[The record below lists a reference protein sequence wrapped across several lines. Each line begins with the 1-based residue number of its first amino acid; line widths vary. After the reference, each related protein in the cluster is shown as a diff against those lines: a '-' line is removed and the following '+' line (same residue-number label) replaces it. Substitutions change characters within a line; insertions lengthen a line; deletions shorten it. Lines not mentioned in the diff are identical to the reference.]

1 MPPRGTIIRRTGVF
15 IRSRPLAAYLSFHV
29 RVCSLSSASE
39 TWTGT
44 GTRKRGGHGEV
55 HQQAFRRAAATFS
68 RPGRHSEGGNLFLA
82 IDKTGRRRWTF
93 LWRRGGKT
101 HEIGLGPASAVSLAR
116 ARELASEYRDGLAKG
131 VSPLERREAERRAR
145 DGKKTFGAC
154 ADALLDAKSS
164 EWRNAKH
171 RAQWKMT
178 LEEYAKPLRALPVDG
193 VTMFLKCS
201 CHVLLLATLP
211 SMC

>member
-1 MPPRGTIIRRTGVF
+1 
-15 IRSRPLAAYLSFHV
+15 
-29 RVCSLSSASE
+29 
-39 TWTGT
+39 
-44 GTRKRGGHGEV
+44 
-55 HQQAFRRAAATFS
+55 
-68 RPGRHSEGGNLFLA
+68 
-82 IDKTGRRRWTF
+82 
-93 LWRRGGKT
+93 
-101 HEIGLGPASAVSLAR
+101 LAR

-131 VSPLERREAERRAR
+131 VSPLERREAEQRAR

-193 VTMFLKCS
+193 VTTEAVLSVLQPIWPSVPETASRLRGRIEAVLDYAKAHGWRTGENPAAWRGHLALIFPGARSSHADIMRRCLSMTCRHSSAS
-201 CHVLLLATLP
+201 CASGKQQRRWPWNLP
-211 SMC
+211 S

>member
-1 MPPRGTIIRRTGVF
+1 
-15 IRSRPLAAYLSFHV
+15 
-29 RVCSLSSASE
+29 
-39 TWTGT
+39 
-44 GTRKRGGHGEV
+44 V
-55 HQQAFRRAAATFS
+55 HQQAFGSGGCNFLKAWTAFGRRQ
-68 RPGRHSEGGNLFLA
+68 LVLA

-101 HEIGLGPASAVSLAR
+101 HEIGLGSASAVSLAR
-116 ARELASEYRDGLAKG
+116 AREFASEYRDGLAKG

-193 VTMFLKCS
+193 VTTEA
-201 CHVLLLATLP
+201 VLP
-211 SMC
+211 SCNRFGKASLKRRQGFAGASKRCSTMPRRTAGELARIPLHGADI

>member
-1 MPPRGTIIRRTGVF
+1 MARCINK
-15 IRSRPLAAYLSFHV
+15 LS
-29 RVCSLSSASE
+29 A
-39 TWTGT
+39 
-44 GTRKRGGHGEV
+44 
-55 HQQAFRRAAATFS
+55 RAAATFS
-68 RPGRHSEGGNLFLA
+68 RAGRHSDGGNLFLA

-101 HEIGLGPASAVSLAR
+101 HEIGLGSASAVSLAR
-116 ARELASEYRDGLAKG
+116 ARELASEYRGGLAKG

-164 EWRNAKH
+164 EWRNVKH

-193 VTMFLKCS
+193 VTTEA
-201 CHVLLLATLP
+201 VLSVLQP
-211 SMC
+211 I